1 MCNWTFMSNYSRS
14 VLRMQTWATHIA
26 MYGYGGSAW
35 QKWNSWINSEMK
47 WHNLK
52 PPNVS
57 LWTPFRIQ
65 FAAHHYSVL
74 WIQNNVYKQS
84 HVVFAAALSRLG
96 VLIITESYRKLA
108 SGCQTK
114 SIDQSIL
121 WILTTLINSLLR
133 IIGLL
138 QHQSI
143 NVKTQNT
150 G

>member
-14 VLRMQTWATHIA
+14 VLRMQTWATQIA

-47 WHNLK
+47 WYNLK

-74 WIQNNVYKQS
+74 WIPNNVYKQS
-84 HVVFAAALSRLG
+84 HVVFAAALSRLR
-96 VLIITESYRKLA
+96 VLIITESYRNLPKA
-108 SGCQTK
+108 SP
-114 SIDQSIL
+114 
-121 WILTTLINSLLR
+121 
-133 IIGLL
+133 
-138 QHQSI
+138 
-143 NVKTQNT
+143 
-150 G
+150 